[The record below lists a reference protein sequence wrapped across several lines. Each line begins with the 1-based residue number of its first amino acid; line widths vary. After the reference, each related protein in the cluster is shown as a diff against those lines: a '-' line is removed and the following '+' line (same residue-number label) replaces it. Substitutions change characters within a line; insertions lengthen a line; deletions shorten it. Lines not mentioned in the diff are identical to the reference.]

1 MIHLLLVYF
10 YGENKPGDLKFL
22 NDFVSECKELNECGI
37 SFNDR
42 FLNFSIHA
50 IICDSPAR
58 SFVKNIKGHAA
69 YLACERCTTDGVWD
83 HKMTFPDCAARKRT
97 DVSFDELDD
106 PEHHRGVSPL
116 SELGIG
122 MVSHFVIDYM
132 HLICLGVV
140 RRLIWLWLSGPVD
153 IQTRLNSRIVSDI
166 SDKLLGLRDCM
177 PVEFARKP
185 RSLVYWQ
192 RWKATEFRTFL
203 LYTGPVVLLGKVS
216 SAVYNNFLLLSVG
229 IHLLLNNHFNIPE
242 YIDYAEQLLVSF
254 VKHYAELYGSNMVVY
269 NVHNVIHLADDARK
283 YGVLD
288 NVSAFCFENFLG
300 KLIRLVRKPSKPL
313 EQVVRRLLEQR
324 KFSATDGSKS
334 SADVFFEEHYSEG
347 IPRGLGHCRQ
357 YKRLRMNNV
366 LISTN
371 KGNNCIGIAY
381 GVFILTNIVTNNT
394 TTLLMC
400 QKFIDVQDFFTYP
413 LPSSQIG
420 IKFVSKLSN
429 DIVVHE
435 LSEFKG
441 KYVILPHAH
450 GFVVVP
456 LLHL

>member
-1 MIHLLLVYF
+1 M
-10 YGENKPGDLKFL
+10 
-22 NDFVSECKELNECGI
+22 
-37 SFNDR
+37 
-42 FLNFSIHA
+42 
-50 IICDSPAR
+50 
-58 SFVKNIKGHAA
+58 
-69 YLACERCTTDGVWD
+69 
-83 HKMTFPDCAARKRT
+83 M
-97 DVSFDELDD
+97 
-106 PEHHRGVSPL
+106 
-116 SELGIG
+116 
-122 MVSHFVIDYM
+122 MM
-132 HLICLGVV
+132 
-140 RRLIWLWLSGPVD
+140 
-153 IQTRLNSRIVSDI
+153 
-166 SDKLLGLRDCM
+166 M
-177 PVEFARKP
+177 
-185 RSLVYWQ
+185 
-192 RWKATEFRTFL
+192 
-203 LYTGPVVLLGKVS
+203 
-216 SAVYNNFLLLSVG
+216 
-229 IHLLLNNHFNIPE
+229 
-242 YIDYAEQLLVSF
+242 
-254 VKHYAELYGSNMVVY
+254 M
-269 NVHNVIHLADDARK
+269 
-283 YGVLD
+283 
-288 NVSAFCFENFLG
+288 
-300 KLIRLVRKPSKPL
+300 VRKPSKPL

-413 LPSSQIG
+413 LPSSQILTNIVTNNTTTLLMCQKFIDVQDFFTYPLPSSQIG